1 MSRIQMA
8 DCGRRVKRCSLGF
21 PCALDD
27 VCIRVNCIMA
37 NQLVDPGSSVV
48 IILASGSEV
57 CEFDLGWGRW
67 VFSERKNP
75 EYDFLRKG
83 SKAVGPVS

>member
-1 MSRIQMA
+1 MHLFTTGS
-8 DCGRRVKRCSLGF
+8 
-21 PCALDD
+21 
-27 VCIRVNCIMA
+27 
-37 NQLVDPGSSVV
+37 VDPGGPVV

-57 CEFDLGWGRW
+57 RVFDSGRGRW
-67 VFSERKNP
+67 IFLELKNP